1 VLKKY
6 LNENNYIKDKIITEE
21 GIEFLNSHP
30 LHYYEKYK
38 MDIIDY
44 TKFEDYFWNNS
55 DLSGEEICLKFL
67 DQYDDEYS
75 NEIKEEI
82 KRNI

>member
-1 VLKKY
+1 MLKKY
-6 LNENNYIKDKIITEE
+6 LNENNYINDESITEE
-21 GIEFLNSHP
+21 GIEFLNNHP
-30 LHYYEKYK
+30 LHYYEKYR

-44 TKFEDYFWNNS
+44 TKFEEYYWNHP

-67 DQYDDEYS
+67 DQYDDEYC